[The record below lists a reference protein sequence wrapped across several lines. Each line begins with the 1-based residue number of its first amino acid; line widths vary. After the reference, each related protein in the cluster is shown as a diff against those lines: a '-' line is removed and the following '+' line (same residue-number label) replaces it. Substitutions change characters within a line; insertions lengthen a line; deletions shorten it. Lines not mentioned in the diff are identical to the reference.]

1 MPVLGSNPLSSASNM
16 ASSLTSKLPS
26 LESGLSQQLAKK
38 AASLLSH
45 KGPPPT
51 WTDVEMC
58 QGCQAL
64 MEVVIR
70 STSAAASVRDI
81 MFAIHAACNNQ
92 PEVFNEACMHATHYD
107 ANLAVLRQQSSDIM
121 AVCKQGGMCA

>member
-1 MPVLGSNPLSSASNM
+1 MM
-16 ASSLTSKLPS
+16 AGAAGRLPGM
-26 LESGLSQQLAKK
+26 ETPHRQELAKK
-38 AASLLSH
+38 AVSMLSH

-51 WTDVEMC
+51 WTDIEMC

-81 MFAIHAACNNQ
+81 MFAIHSACNNQ

-107 ANLAVLRQQSSDIM
+107 ANLAILRQQSSDIVT
-121 AVCKQGGMCA
+121 VCKQGGMCG

>member
-1 MPVLGSNPLSSASNM
+1 MNTQ
-16 ASSLTSKLPS
+16 SLIEGDSPRLPGVTTSQ
-26 LESGLSQQLAKK
+26 EQELAKL
-38 AASLLSH
+38 AVNLLSE

-70 STSAAASVRDI
+70 STSTAASVRDI
-81 MFAIHAACNNQ
+81 MFAIHAVCNNQ

-107 ANLAVLRQQSSDIM
+107 ANLAVLRQQSSDIVT
-121 AVCKQGGMCA
+121 VCQQGGMCG